1 MALYALLTAVCVVGR
16 LLTSLIPNVQPIT
29 AILLIVTLNIGVLP
43 ALLIGSLSIVITNL
57 YLGMGIWTIAQIFSF
72 AIIILLMGALKKWTP
87 LKSFLLGEVVVS
99 FLLSLLYGLLVSLML
114 APFWGIKQ
122 FLPYY
127 LAGVSFDVM
136 HGIGTAVFYM
146 LLNKPLI
153 KIFQRYQRREKS
165 V

>member
-43 ALLIGSLSIVITNL
+43 ALLIGALSIVITNL

-99 FLLSLLYGLLVSLML
+99 FLLSLLYGLLV
-114 APFWGIKQ
+114 
-122 FLPYY
+122 
-127 LAGVSFDVM
+127 
-136 HGIGTAVFYM
+136 
-146 LLNKPLI
+146 
-153 KIFQRYQRREKS
+153 
-165 V
+165 